1 MVFSL
6 CPPSSLPPAPPPPP
20 SALMGEFSQRKLPAH
35 FPVATGPPLS
45 SGVRAAGTDLAFHP
59 LCWVDSASTKEER
72 GQQLNGGGR
81 STKTVCPQATR
92 LRNSVSACAAGTL
105 LLIQLPWDMPQTAE
119 VAETD
124 SKPLSISI
132 NIYFNIS
139 RVAFP
144 LVGLACS
151 FKYSNFHSPSLA
163 NKKERKKK
171 S

>member
-1 MVFSL
+1 M
-6 CPPSSLPPAPPPPP
+6 
-20 SALMGEFSQRKLPAH
+20 
-35 FPVATGPPLS
+35 
-45 SGVRAAGTDLAFHP
+45 
-59 LCWVDSASTKEER
+59 
-72 GQQLNGGGR
+72 
-81 STKTVCPQATR
+81 
-92 LRNSVSACAAGTL
+92 SACAAGTL
-105 LLIQLPWDMPQTAE
+105 LLIQLPGDMPQRAE

-171 S
+171 KLKILEHLLYIEHCANLSNYIFLNTHNSTARCRWYSLCFKDGKVQSQKGLETY